1 MLRGFVKL
9 TWLEIKIFLREPLG
23 VVGSLIVPV
32 ALFLLLGGSL
42 RSSATHSDQ
51 MSRLV
56 GESMPLFFTLLL
68 VFNAVISLVT
78 VISIYRE
85 GGILKR
91 LRATP
96 LRPTT
101 ILGAHVVVKLVFTAI
116 SFGLLMLA
124 GRRFYPVA
132 LNLHVISFAM
142 AVLFSTLSILTIG
155 FVIASLVPTARFA
168 QPITGALLYPTLAI
182 CGLFLPIQSLPPAWA
197 ALGNMLPITHAVSL
211 MRGAWAGESWL
222 HHLQDVGVLSLNM
235 VVCLALSTRIFRWK

>member
-1 MLRGFVKL
+1 MKL
-9 TWLEIKIFLREPLG
+9 TWLEIKIFGREPLG
-23 VVGSLIVPV
+23 LVGSLIIPV
-32 ALFLLLGGSL
+32 ALFLLLGRSL
-42 RSSATHSDQ
+42 RPNAAHSDQ
-51 MSRLV
+51 VTQLLGERMPIFIALLV
-56 GESMPLFFTLLL
+56 

-101 ILGAHVVVKLVFTAI
+101 ILGAHVMVKLVFTVA
-116 SFGLLMLA
+116 SLALLMLA
-124 GRRFYPVA
+124 GRSFYPVA
-132 LNLHVISFAM
+132 LSAHVISFAL
-142 AVLFSTLSILTIG
+142 ALLFSTLSILTIG

-182 CGLFLPIQSLPPAWA
+182 CGLFLPIDSLPRAWA
-197 ALGNMLPITHAVSL
+197 LLGNMLPITHAVSL

-222 HHLQDVGVLSLNM
+222 GHLPDVGALTLNI
-235 VVCLALSTRIFRWK
+235 VVCLAVSTRIFRWK

>member
-9 TWLEIKIFLREPLG
+9 TWLEIKIFVREPLG
-23 VVGSLIVPV
+23 VVGSLIIPT
-32 ALFLLLGGSL
+32 ALFLLLGRSL

-51 MSRLV
+51 MTQLLGQR
-56 GESMPLFFTLLL
+56 MPIFFTLLL
-68 VFNAVISLVT
+68 VFNAVVSLVT

-101 ILGAHVVVKLVFTAI
+101 ILGAHVMVKIVFTAM
-116 SFGLLMLA
+116 SFALLMLA

-132 LNLHVISFAM
+132 LNVHVIRFGA

-168 QPITGALLYPTLAI
+168 QPLAGVLLYPTLAI
-182 CGLFLPIQSLPPAWA
+182 CGLFVPVASLPGMWPTLAN
-197 ALGNMLPITHAVSL
+197 LLPITHAVSL
-211 MRGAWAGESWL
+211 MQGAWAGESWL
-222 HHLQDVGVLSLNM
+222 RHLPDIGVLSLNM
-235 VVCLALSTRIFRWK
+235 VVCLALSARIFRWK